1 MKGNVR
7 HMSGMLESTGGLE
20 AAQNDASAGLLVIGG
35 GGHGRVV
42 AEAAHLSGHF
52 PRLLVV
58 DPHASENWSLS
69 LCQCVKSEADADVRP
84 QEWRFI
90 AAVGDPLLRQRL
102 FEEYLAKGFVPV
114 TVIHPRAIVSPSA
127 QLGRGV
133 AVCAGAV
140 VATLARI
147 GDGVIVNHNA
157 VAEHDSEVAPFA
169 HLAPGAVLAGGAYL
183 GEKAF
188 LGASA
193 SVRHGKR
200 VGAGIIIGNGAAVAA
215 DILEP
220 GVYTGTPA
228 RLLKPVNL
236 PGEG

>member
-1 MKGNVR
+1 
-7 HMSGMLESTGGLE
+7 MSGLLDRSDGLK
-20 AAQNDASAGLLVIGG
+20 AAQNDATAGLLVVGG

-42 AEAAHLSGHF
+42 AEAAYLSGHF

-58 DPHASENWSLS
+58 DPHTSEGWSFA

-84 QEWRFI
+84 LEWRFI
-90 AAVGDPLLRQRL
+90 AAVGDPSLRQRL
-102 FEEYLAKGFVPV
+102 FEEYLGKGFVPA
-114 TVIHPRAIVSPSA
+114 TVIHPRANVSPSA

-188 LGASA
+188 LGAAA

-215 DILEP
+215 DIFEP
-220 GVYTGTPA
+220 GVYAGTPA
-228 RLLKPVNL
+228 RLLKPVN
-236 PGEG
+236 PPREG